1 MKKLNK
7 TTLLGII
14 FIIIGLVFV
23 MSNLGII
30 PWYIR
35 RYFFQWENILLIIGL
50 FLIITDE
57 NKRAGGILLL
67 IGFIFVADD
76 WFRVDISIWDLWPL
90 ALVVIGIHIILRKTS
105 TTSDMNTSNPEE
117 SDLIEDTAIF
127 GGGDKVITSHNFRG
141 GNLTAIFGGS
151 NIDLTTSKLSPRSAR
166 IEIFCLFGGTKI
178 RVPQGWNVEIGTT
191 SIFGATAD
199 KRVIKDDIEHTEKLY
214 IKGLVVFGGAEI
226 IN

>member
-23 MSNLGII
+23 MSNLGMI
-30 PWYIR
+30 PWYVR

-57 NKRAGGILLL
+57 NKRAGAILLL

-90 ALVVIGIHIILRKTS
+90 ALVAIGVHIILRKTS
-105 TTSDMNTSNPEE
+105 TTSDLNTPNPDE

-151 NIDLTTSKLSPRSAR
+151 NIDLTTSKLSAQSAR

-178 RVPQGWNVEIGTT
+178 RVPQDWNVEIGTT

>member
-23 MSNLGII
+23 MSNLGMI
-30 PWYIR
+30 PWYVR

-57 NKRAGGILLL
+57 NKRAGSILLL
-67 IGFIFVADD
+67 LGFIFVADD

-90 ALVVIGIHIILRKTS
+90 ALVAIGIHIILRKKS
-105 TTSDMNTSNPEE
+105 TTSDLNTSDPEE

-141 GNLTAIFGGS
+141 GSLTAIFGGS

-178 RVPQGWNVEIGTT
+178 RVPQDWNVEIGTT

>member
-1 MKKLNK
+1 M
-7 TTLLGII
+7 
-14 FIIIGLVFV
+14 
-23 MSNLGII
+23 I
-30 PWYIR
+30 PWYVR

-105 TTSDMNTSNPEE
+105 NTSDMNTSNPEE

-178 RVPQGWNVEIGTT
+178 RVPQDWNVEIGTT